1 MDPQEISDYMFISF
15 KIYIFMQ
22 MYSKANKK
30 INEVITQGNRD
41 FVKEPK

>member
-1 MDPQEISDYMFISF
+1 MFISF
-15 KIYIFMQ
+15 NIYVFMQ

-41 FVKEPK
+41 FHKESK